1 MHKRA
6 NYFFLLLII
15 LSSLK
20 VYGTELTEDTRRNK
34 SSCCCSFLHRLTT
47 RHINENIY
55 EGLPAQSQT
64 IIRSSNKIAE
74 FPTRVVLNIAS
85 FLDYPNQLRLSHL
98 NKKLKLAL
106 NEEFWESRIQENGY
120 IIWDTTVP
128 RLRIFFANYLYHKG
142 FGRHPELSEKVE
154 VKTEAVAF
162 IPSLLLAEKALR
174 LGFPKGRENLRQ
186 VQHKIRMNQMLH
198 SSESSTSLSSYYIP
212 TRVASYELIFKK

>member
-162 IPSLLLAEKALR
+162 IPSLLLAERALR

-186 VQHKIRMNQMLH
+186 VQHQMRMDRMLR
-198 SSESSTSLSSYYIP
+198 SSASYCYIP
-212 TRVASYELIFKK
+212 THVPSYELIFKK